1 MGKYGKL
8 EGQTSKTSCVSC
20 EIGTYNDDTGLN
32 ECKMCKIGTY
42 VEHRGKTMCN
52 ECPKNTY
59 NDQTGGTNKIDCKPC
74 PKGKHQDAEGQ
85 GLCNKDTASLTF
97 WVASIGAGIVVVVV
111 VIVFYKLQWFNY
123 CNKCKNK
130 HATGATTGI
139 LQPLIDED
147 KSSSS
152 RINNNT
158 VRKYSIVEMSAP
170 RESVCE
176 VLEAAGLTQYKK
188 NFSKIGLQTTNDLA
202 NAEDEDLVE
211 AGLSNYELK
220 KIKRAVKKTK
230 KNEQGKS
237 IAEEAKRKKELPSS
251 EDTAAIQ
258 DDLKKIKRAAK
269 KTKKNEQG
277 KNIAEEA
284 KRKKELPSSEDTAAI
299 QDDLKNILIALKFE
313 EYENNFL
320 RADCSNAAQAKYLDE
335 EELIN
340 DVGMKKFHAK
350 RFVNFVKEDDTEV

>member
-1 MGKYGKL
+1 MPYTPNAASGMGKYGKL

-32 ECKMCKIGTY
+32 ECKLCKVGTY
-42 VEHRGKTMCN
+42 VEYRGKTMCN

-59 NDQTGGTNKIDCKPC
+59 NDQTGGTDKISCKPC
-74 PKGKHQDAEGQ
+74 PKGKHQNLEGQ
-85 GLCNKDTASLTF
+85 GLCNEDTTPAALITF
-97 WVASIGAGIVVVVV
+97 WASIGVGIIVVVG
-111 VIVFYKLQWFNY
+111 FYKLKWFNY
-123 CNKCKNK
+123 CNKCKSK
-130 HATGATTGI
+130 HATTGATTGI

-147 KSSSS
+147 KSSS
-152 RINNNT
+152 RIINNST

-176 VLEAAGLTQYKK
+176 VLETAGLTQYEK
-188 NFSKIGLQTTNDLA
+188 NFSKIGLKTTNDLA

-220 KIKRAVKKTK
+220 KIKRAVKKNQQDK
-230 KNEQGKS
+230 KA
-237 IAEEAKRKKELPSS
+237 AEEIKRKKEPPSP
-251 EDTAAIQ
+251 EDTSAI
-258 DDLKKIKRAAK
+258 L
-269 KTKKNEQG
+269 
-277 KNIAEEA
+277 
-284 KRKKELPSSEDTAAI
+284 

-313 EYENNFL
+313 KYENNFL

-350 RFVNFVKEDDTEV
+350 RFVKFVKENTEV